1 MDLVVQQGLR
11 EHKCESSSGLI
22 GGQLRPRCRD
32 TSSAFNQFEFQRVG
46 PIPLVRNPSAYFTA
60 AGQAD
65 RYDLTASASEPIESS
80 VGSQNVA
87 PDLLCN
93 EPVPDTLKR
102 AVKRLVEVCFVGIF
116 QEVQE
121 SSSPLSANQ
130 DVVGSGKIPEMAGV
144 QREDNRTTL

>member
-1 MDLVVQQGLR
+1 MSAR
-11 EHKCESSSGLI
+11 
-22 GGQLRPRCRD
+22 R
-32 TSSAFNQFEFQRVG
+32 TSR
-46 PIPLVRNPSAYFTA
+46 
-60 AGQAD
+60 
-65 RYDLTASASEPIESS
+65 LTCC
-80 VGSQNVA
+80 VTSQ
-87 PDLLCN
+87 
-93 EPVPDTLKR
+93 VPDTLKR